1 MNTFSSAFREDGYGY
16 FCGAF
21 WFDTLP
27 AGAII
32 SATIADGDFMV
43 SGSWTGWESDGAGG
57 KPVIVYVDKE
67 EQDITLIGI
76 DATFRGHPKN
86 TFRLVGNAIY
96 SSLE

>member
-1 MNTFSSAFREDGYGY
+1 MNTVSSTFREDGYGY
-16 FCGAF
+16 FFGAF

-27 AGAII
+27 AGATV
-32 SATIADGDFMV
+32 SASIAEGDFMV
-43 SGSWTGWESDGAGG
+43 AGTWTGWETDGAAG
-57 KPVIVYVDKE
+57 KPVIVYVDND

-96 SSLE
+96 SGLD